1 MAKRIAQTQLN
12 ASTIDILNVIRENA
26 PFEYQQQVPAI
37 EKSVDIPR
45 VGEVLYG
52 SPALANTFIN
62 ALVNRIALVSV
73 KAATFNNA
81 YAALKKG
88 YLQFGETVEE
98 VFVSIAKARHFDPE
112 KAPTRE
118 LARTLPDVRTAF
130 HSINWRVQYPVTIQ
144 REDLRQA
151 FLDESGVAD
160 LIAKIINQVLTA
172 AEYDEYL
179 LFKYLIIKAVSHGK
193 VYPVSAGADE
203 TTAAV
208 AFRSV
213 SNQLTFMKSKYNESG
228 VLTTTPRENQYIF
241 MDSTFNAAFDVNVLA
256 SAFNMDKAS
265 FIGKLHLIDD
275 FTTFDNERFA
285 QIRADSDC
293 IEEVT
298 ESELAQMA
306 NVKAMLVDPEWFQI
320 YDNETMFTETQVA
333 SGMYWNY
340 FYNVWKTVSTSP
352 FSNAVVF
359 VADGGSIE
367 PPASVTFT
375 VEDMSESD
383 VATIYTLRQTEVD
396 GVAPSNMVFAQ
407 SEQATK
413 DGIAIQRFGAVIIPE
428 GKTTVK
434 LEGYIGD
441 TKYTAAAPL
450 TVGTDGVGAT
460 VTMNKAD

>member
-26 PFEYQQQVPAI
+26 PFEYQQQVPAV

-45 VGEVLYG
+45 VGEALYG

-112 KAPTRE
+112 KAPARE

-151 FLDESGVAD
+151 FLDEAGVAD

-193 VYPVSAGADE
+193 VYPVNAGADE
-203 TTAAV
+203 TSAAV
-208 AFRSV
+208 AFRAI
-213 SNQLTFMKSKYNESG
+213 SNQLTFMKSQFNESG

-285 QIRADSDC
+285 QIRAESDC

-298 ESELAQMA
+298 EAEMAKMA

-375 VEDMSESD
+375 VEDMSKSD

-396 GVAPSNMVFAQ
+396 GVAPSNMLFAQ
-407 SEQATK
+407 TEQATK
-413 DGIAIQRFGAVIIPE
+413 DGIAIQRYGAVIIPE
-428 GKTTVK
+428 GKTTVT